1 MKKSVYTLALA
12 MVLLAGDR
20 ARSCGC
26 HMSVKGTG
34 NNDMNCVFSVDV
46 GVDSALG
53 QYIEDLPT
61 FDQKLAD
68 QIVASLDGQSAGD
81 AVDLTHTPLAGFGAQ
96 EGDVAFSV
104 PMDAQE
110 VRITVT
116 DANGGTETAT
126 EVLVNGKFESANVA
140 PGADP
145 CTGGK
150 MPRYPV
156 VATGDPMSPG
166 EQAAAANGLLQGNVP
181 LDPRSAGP
189 TAQTPKVE

>member
-1 MKKSVYTLALA
+1 MKKSVFTLALA
-12 MVLLAGDR
+12 MVLLVGDK
-20 ARSCGC
+20 ARSCGS
-26 HMSVKGTG
+26 HMSVTGTG
-34 NNDMNCVFSVDV
+34 SHDMGCLFKVDV

-53 QYIEDLPT
+53 QYLDDLPT

-96 EGDVAFSV
+96 EGDVAFTV

-110 VRITVT
+110 VQITVT

-140 PGADP
+140 PGSDP
-145 CTGGK
+145 CTKGK

-156 VATGDPMSPG
+156 VGGDPMSPD
-166 EQAAAANGLLQGNVP
+166 EQGAAANGLLQANVP
-181 LDPRSAGP
+181 LDPRGNGNSG
-189 TAQTPKVE
+189 QTRKVE